1 MIIFLKTLINSSAK
15 LGLLIPRSG
24 KRIMAIMVDICIC
37 AFTTWLA
44 FFLRLGEFS
53 TYFYDLGKPVILSIT
68 LALPIFILNG
78 QYHTIFRHSGWP
90 AIRSVG
96 YAMIFYSIIY
106 FTIIMVF
113 GIKGIPRT
121 IGVIQPLLL
130 FLFIVSS
137 RLGVSLW
144 LRGLNLDRLN
154 TKKINKVLI
163 YGAGVAGQQL
173 ATTIMSRS
181 NMQVIGFIDD
191 EPNLRKQILNGIL
204 IFAPDDLDNL
214 VKKKGVSI
222 VLLAIPSVDR
232 KRRHEIIEF
241 IANHKVAVRTIP
253 DINDITDGKVKI
265 SEINELDID
274 DLLGRETVKP
284 NKLLLSIKIS
294 SKIVVVTG
302 AGGSIGSELTRQI
315 VKLIPDTLVLI
326 DKNEFN
332 LYEIHSQLENLI
344 ETNEIFSNIK
354 LIPLI
359 GSVNNK
365 NFLYNVFNTWR
376 VDTVYHAAAY
386 KHVPLVEY
394 NVINSLNN
402 NILGTLL
409 LAKIAKE
416 KNVKDFIF
424 ISTDKAVRP
433 KNLMGASKRLSEICL
448 LSLDADQPLD
458 KKTLFSIVRF
468 GNVLESS
475 GSVIPKFRKQISG
488 GGPITLTHLDITR
501 YFMTITEAAQ
511 LVIQSGA
518 MSKGGEVFVL
528 DMGEPVLIHDLATR
542 MVNLSG
548 LTVKESMTNPK
559 GDIEIK
565 ITGLRPG
572 EKLYEE
578 LLIGNN
584 PQNTLHP
591 KIKKAHES
599 FIPWEKLEI
608 ELENLKKLINDNEIK
623 SIIEL
628 MQKLVE
634 EFEPALKIVDLM
646 YNQKNKPNK

>member
-1 MIIFLKTLINSSAK
+1 
-15 LGLLIPRSG
+15 
-24 KRIMAIMVDICIC
+24 
-37 AFTTWLA
+37 
-44 FFLRLGEFS
+44 
-53 TYFYDLGKPVILSIT
+53 
-68 LALPIFILNG
+68 
-78 QYHTIFRHSGWP
+78 
-90 AIRSVG
+90 
-96 YAMIFYSIIY
+96 
-106 FTIIMVF
+106 
-113 GIKGIPRT
+113 
-121 IGVIQPLLL
+121 
-130 FLFIVSS
+130 
-137 RLGVSLW
+137 
-144 LRGLNLDRLN
+144 
-154 TKKINKVLI
+154 
-163 YGAGVAGQQL
+163 
-173 ATTIMSRS
+173 
-181 NMQVIGFIDD
+181 
-191 EPNLRKQILNGIL
+191 
-204 IFAPDDLDNL
+204 
-214 VKKKGVSI
+214 
-222 VLLAIPSVDR
+222 
-232 KRRHEIIEF
+232 
-241 IANHKVAVRTIP
+241 
-253 DINDITDGKVKI
+253 
-265 SEINELDID
+265 
-274 DLLGRETVKP
+274 
-284 NKLLLSIKIS
+284 
-294 SKIVVVTG
+294 
-302 AGGSIGSELTRQI
+302 
-315 VKLIPDTLVLI
+315 
-326 DKNEFN
+326 
-332 LYEIHSQLENLI
+332 
-344 ETNEIFSNIK
+344 
-354 LIPLI
+354 
-359 GSVNNK
+359 
-365 NFLYNVFNTWR
+365 
-376 VDTVYHAAAY
+376 VYHAAAY

>member
-1 MIIFLKTLINSSAK
+1 M
-15 LGLLIPRSG
+15 
-24 KRIMAIMVDICIC
+24 
-37 AFTTWLA
+37 
-44 FFLRLGEFS
+44 
-53 TYFYDLGKPVILSIT
+53 
-68 LALPIFILNG
+68 
-78 QYHTIFRHSGWP
+78 
-90 AIRSVG
+90 
-96 YAMIFYSIIY
+96 
-106 FTIIMVF
+106 
-113 GIKGIPRT
+113 
-121 IGVIQPLLL
+121 
-130 FLFIVSS
+130 
-137 RLGVSLW
+137 
-144 LRGLNLDRLN
+144 
-154 TKKINKVLI
+154 
-163 YGAGVAGQQL
+163 
-173 ATTIMSRS
+173 
-181 NMQVIGFIDD
+181 
-191 EPNLRKQILNGIL
+191 
-204 IFAPDDLDNL
+204 
-214 VKKKGVSI
+214 
-222 VLLAIPSVDR
+222 
-232 KRRHEIIEF
+232 
-241 IANHKVAVRTIP
+241 
-253 DINDITDGKVKI
+253 
-265 SEINELDID
+265 
-274 DLLGRETVKP
+274 
-284 NKLLLSIKIS
+284 
-294 SKIVVVTG
+294 
-302 AGGSIGSELTRQI
+302 
-315 VKLIPDTLVLI
+315 
-326 DKNEFN
+326 
-332 LYEIHSQLENLI
+332 
-344 ETNEIFSNIK
+344 
-354 LIPLI
+354 
-359 GSVNNK
+359 
-365 NFLYNVFNTWR
+365 
-376 VDTVYHAAAY
+376 
-386 KHVPLVEY
+386 
-394 NVINSLNN
+394 
-402 NILGTLL
+402 
-409 LAKIAKE
+409 
-416 KNVKDFIF
+416 
-424 ISTDKAVRP
+424 
-433 KNLMGASKRLSEICL
+433 
-448 LSLDADQPLD
+448 
-458 KKTLFSIVRF
+458 RF